1 MSIDRHAG
9 WVRARAGWRAAVLAF
24 VAGAVSVL
32 AMAPF
37 HVWPVLCVTFALLV
51 WQLDGAIARASAIP
65 SPSLRKRPVVAAAMV
80 GWSFGFGYFFAGLF
94 WIGEAFLVEADKF
107 AALLPLAVTMMPAGL
122 ALFWAGAAAAASLA
136 WRPGLWRVLAL
147 ALALGVA
154 EWLRGHVLTGFP
166 WNVIGYALTYPLSLM
181 QSASVLG
188 IYGLTL
194 VAVFVLAAPLVTW
207 ADGGATRMRGAKLL
221 AATVAIL
228 MAWGHWSLTNAP
240 EPWPHNP
247 RIRLVQPSVPQREKW
262 QPQHQRRIFDLHL
275 ALTTRNAAG
284 VEDGAAGIGLII
296 WPEAAM
302 PFLPLDTPEAI
313 EAIGKVLPARAFLV
327 SGALRIHPDDAGK
340 PLAARRFYNSLIAF
354 GAEGQAVAIYDKIH
368 LVPFGEYLP
377 LARWLDAIGLEPLAS
392 GRGGFTTG
400 PMPRP
405 LMSVLPKLPFAP
417 LICYEAIFPGA
428 VVQGRRP
435 MFLVNVTNDGWFG
448 NTTGP
453 RQHLHQARVRAVEEG
468 LPLLR
473 VANNGISAVI
483 DAQGHILHRLDLD
496 VVGVIDAR
504 LPSPMPRT
512 FYARFGDLAFALMW
526 LAGLAALLWSGLR
539 RDRGGG
545 ISRLDE
551 HG

>member
-1 MSIDRHAG
+1 MIDRLAG
-9 WVRARAGWRAAVLAF
+9 WVRTRTGWRGALLAF
-24 VAGAVSVL
+24 AMGAISVL

-37 HVWPVLCVTFALLV
+37 HVWPVLCLTFASLV
-51 WQLDGAIARASAIP
+51 WQIDGAIGRRVVPAGSWRK
-65 SPSLRKRPVVAAAMV
+65 SPWLAAATV
-80 GWSFGFGYFFAGLF
+80 GWWFGFGYFFAGLF

-107 AALLPLAVTMMPAGL
+107 AVLLPLAVTSMPAGL
-122 ALFWAGAAAAASLA
+122 ALFWAVATAAASLA
-136 WRPGLWRVLAL
+136 WRPGLARVLAL
-147 ALALGVA
+147 ALALGAV

-181 QSASVLG
+181 QWASLLG

-194 VAVFVLAAPLVTW
+194 VTVFVLAAPLVTW
-207 ADGGATRMRGAKLL
+207 ADGGATRARGVTILI
-221 AATVAIL
+221 ATVLVL
-228 MAWGHWSLTNAP
+228 MAGGHWSLAYHGS
-240 EPWPHNP
+240 EPWKDKP
-247 RIRLVQPSVPQREKW
+247 RIRIVQPSIPQREKW
-262 QPQHQRRIFDLHL
+262 QAQHQRRIFDLHL
-275 ALTTRNAAG
+275 ALTTKNAAG
-284 VEDGAAGIGLII
+284 IEDGAAGVDLII

-313 EAIGKVLPARAFLV
+313 EAIGKVLPLGAHLV
-327 SGALRIHPDDAGK
+327 SGGLRTHPEDADK
-340 PLAARRFYNSLIAF
+340 PLDAKRFYNSLIAF
-354 GAEGQAVAIYDKIH
+354 GAGGQAVAIYDKIH

-377 LARWLDAIGLEPLAS
+377 LARWLDAIGLEPLTRR
-392 GRGGFTTG
+392 RGGFNTG
-400 PMPRP
+400 ISPRP
-405 LMSVLPKLPFAP
+405 LMTVLPNLPFAP

-483 DAQGHILHRLDLD
+483 DTQGHILHRLDMD

-504 LPSPMPRT
+504 LPSPVAIT
-512 FYARFGDLAFALMW
+512 FYGRYGDLAFALML
-526 LAGLAALLWSGLR
+526 LAGMATLVAGAVR
-539 RDRGGG
+539 QPRTAG

-551 HG
+551 RG